1 MNKIKKYSKCIGI
14 TLGLILIFSFFLNTL
29 NYFNLININIYKLLL
44 IIMSS
49 ISIFTGAYILG
60 KQTQHNGYIEGL
72 KYGIITTLLFY
83 IISFLAFNQ
92 NINISNLLYYL
103 IVITISIIGSMIGIN
118 KKEDNPKEKSL

>member
-14 TLGLILIFSFFLNTL
+14 TLGLIITFSFFLNTL
-29 NYFNLININIYKLLL
+29 NYFNLININIYKILL

-49 ISIFTGAYILG
+49 ISILTGAYILG
-60 KQTQHNGYIEGL
+60 KQTQNKGYIEGL

-83 IISFLAFNQ
+83 IISFLAFDQ

-118 KKEDNPKEKSL
+118 KKEDNQKEKSL

>member
-60 KQTQHNGYIEGL
+60 KQTQHKGYIEGL

-118 KKEDNPKEKSL
+118 KKEDNSKEKSL